1 MWDKE
6 IKELEEYFN
15 SVMVP
20 VGTFQVTPSLKITDL
35 SVFIDS
41 HLQTV
46 KNYNGNKTFIPYMD
60 RLISVKNFLISYYD
74 NLKNR

>member
-1 MWDKE
+1 MWTDK
-6 IKELEEYFN
+6 INELEEYFN
-15 SVMVP
+15 TIMVP

-60 RLISVKNFLISYYD
+60 RLNQVKNYLQQ
-74 NLKNR
+74 L

>member
-6 IKELEEYFN
+6 INELEEYFKT
-15 SVMVP
+15 VMVP
-20 VGTFQVTPSLKITDL
+20 VGTFQVTPSLKITNL

-46 KNYNGNKTFIPYMD
+46 KNYNGNKTFIPYIG
-60 RLISVKNFLISYYD
+60 RLNQVKNYLQQ
-74 NLKNR
+74 L